1 MASTALITGASG
13 LIGSWT
19 LHHWDVPDL
28 RPLPVSSGDADLLEP
43 GAATDLLA
51 RSTPAVVVHLAWCAS
66 GRGDYR
72 SSPENE
78 RWVTASLELAK
89 ACRATGTPL
98 WVTGTVVDEEADA
111 ADEYARAKASLRR
124 ELHGA
129 IGRGAVGWLRPH
141 YVFDEGRRRPA
152 LVEHALSA
160 KERGSPAELRAPDSR
175 HDFVHA
181 GDVGAAVVS
190 AVRHR
195 LTGVVPI
202 GAGRTRRVSEVVEAL
217 GAQWRA
223 AGDDPRAA
231 TAHESAAADISRLTA
246 TGWHPDRTEEFFRHE

>member
-1 MASTALITGASG
+1 MAATALITGASG

-28 RPLPVSSGDADLLEP
+28 RPFAVSSDDVDLLEP
-43 GAATDLLA
+43 GAAAELLG
-51 RSTPAVVVHLAWCAS
+51 RSKPAVVVHLAWCAS
-66 GRGDYR
+66 SRGDYR
-72 SSPENE
+72 TSADNQ
-78 RWVTASLELAK
+78 RWVAASLDLAA
-89 ACRATGTPL
+89 ACATTEASL
-98 WVTGTVVDEEADA
+98 WITGTVVDEEIDA
-111 ADEYARAKASLRR
+111 TDQYARAKAALRR
-124 ELHGA
+124 DLGHEIRLGS
-129 IGRGAVGWLRPH
+129 VGWLRPH
-141 YVFDEGRRRPA
+141 YVFDEERRRPA
-152 LVEHALSA
+152 LVEHALLA

-202 GAGRTRRVSEVVEAL
+202 GSGRARRVTEVVEAL
-217 GAQWRA
+217 GAAWRPV
-223 AGDDPRAA
+223 GDDPRPAM
-231 TAHESAAADISRLTA
+231 AHESAAADISRLTA